1 MRSALACLAV
11 MDLLKVQVLNS
22 LVFLA
27 LGLPLPI
34 VPASLGYLAA
44 SRFGLAEDEVL
55 AAAAVAGAG
64 CTRCVPRSLCNCRE
78 AAVANTVWTTSSGPI
93 GASFYSI

>member
-1 MRSALACLAV
+1 MEGPDLRRPGRCLRGAMRSALACLAV

-44 SRFGLAEDEVL
+44 YLLARRSRGTAKGDRKSV
-55 AAAAVAGAG
+55 V
-64 CTRCVPRSLCNCRE
+64 
-78 AAVANTVWTTSSGPI
+78 
-93 GASFYSI
+93 